1 MPQKI
6 NQILD
11 SDFDMSSENIQP
23 TEEEQSLK
31 IINGDEI
38 DLIALAKTIWN
49 GRKTIYYSVAIS
61 VVIGLII
68 SFTAKPKYEAS
79 ATLLPSAEKDMMGSM
94 GGLGALAGMA
104 GVDIGSM
111 MGGPASGIPAEIY
124 PSVVESY
131 PFKKTMVHQ
140 KFHFEGYERPISL
153 YQYTVE
159 DSIESFGEMVMKYT
173 LKLPWTIKNAFKEE
187 SIPDTTDYGVIAL
200 SEEEVFAMEAVQEVI
215 VVEVDKKTG
224 LINVSAE
231 AREPILVAQFVQ
243 KAVDLLQEYVIKYK
257 TKQSR
262 ENLEFI
268 QARYEEKKVE
278 YEKARL
284 VFFQYQDQH
293 RNMVSERINLEH
305 ARLKEN
311 FEMVAGVYSGLATQ
325 LEQAKIT
332 VKEQTPAF
340 TILEPVKVP
349 IGKSSPKK
357 KILLV
362 LSIIL
367 GGVLGISIILGRIV
381 FCKVRNIWNR

>member
-1 MPQKI
+1 
-6 NQILD
+6 
-11 SDFDMSSENIQP
+11 MSSDNIQP
-23 TEEEQSLK
+23 IEEDQSLK
-31 IINGDEI
+31 IIKDDEI

-79 ATLLPSAEKDMMGSM
+79 ATLLPSAEKDMMSSM
-94 GGLGALAGMA
+94 SGLGALAGMA

-111 MGGPASGIPAEIY
+111 MGGPASGIPAELY

-140 KFHFEGYERPISL
+140 KFHFEGYEKPISL
-153 YQYTVE
+153 YQYAVADTL
-159 DSIESFGEMVMKYT
+159 ESFGDKVLKYT
-173 LKLPWTIKNAFKEE
+173 IKLPWTIKNTFKEE
-187 SIPDTTDYGVIAL
+187 AIPDTTDYGVIAL
-200 SEEEVFAMEAVQEVI
+200 SEEEVLAMEAVQEVI

-231 AREPILVAQFVQ
+231 AGEPILVAQFVQ

-262 ENLEFI
+262 ANLEFI
-268 QARYEEKKVE
+268 QARYEEKKLE

-284 VFFQYQDQH
+284 IFFQYQDQH

-332 VKEQTPAF
+332 VTEQTPAF
-340 TILEPVKVP
+340 TVLEPVRVP
-349 IGKSSPKK
+349 VDKSWPRKSL
-357 KILLV
+357 ILV
-362 LSIIL
+362 VCVFL
-367 GGVLGISIILGRIV
+367 GGFIGLGVLFGKLVWI
-381 FCKVRNIWNR
+381 NIKQNE